1 MHANMYNTGSPR
13 QSSLARATGRKWKI
27 DYDSCDSFRHD
38 KFHRI
43 DSKYIVFFTH
53 FVNTFGSDA
62 TNYGQFDGTMTPVV
76 YAFRLRI
83 NSSTLFEFLRRS
95 FTLLLLVVLWLL

>member
-1 MHANMYNTGSPR
+1 MYNTGRPR

-27 DYDSCDSFRHD
+27 DYVTHVTRFEWHD

-95 FTLLLLVVLWLL
+95 FTLLLL